1 MAIAVNA
8 WYAKKYIYPAY
19 ISKNHSNCEKQVI
32 LLMIPNGDTIATGAM
47 SKESKAKSER
57 RRQQWHYVA
66 VKKNLSAL
74 LREITPKYHVDSY
87 FLNCLHCFVT

>member
-8 WYAKKYIYPAY
+8 WYAKKYIYPVY

-57 RRQQWHYVA
+57 RRQQWHYVT
-66 VKKNLSAL
+66 VKKKSISIIKRNNS
-74 LREITPKYHVDSY
+74 
-87 FLNCLHCFVT
+87 